1 MAQGDL
7 EVLSAGPQ
15 IMPLLNLAEVGALV
29 ALMWRIEWRSI
40 IDVMRVGKHVRAR
53 DGSDRR
59 AERSRAFVYTT
70 KRYQIIVPAAILNIR
85 RYTAINNYYYSVI
98 AYDTCTCAPPYQSC
112 RASAPLETLKQHHS
126 LRP

>member
-15 IMPLLNLAEVGALV
+15 IMPLLNLAELGALV

-59 AERSRAFVYTT
+59 AEGSRAFVYTT

-98 AYDTCTCAPPYQSC
+98 AYDTCTCAPPYRPC